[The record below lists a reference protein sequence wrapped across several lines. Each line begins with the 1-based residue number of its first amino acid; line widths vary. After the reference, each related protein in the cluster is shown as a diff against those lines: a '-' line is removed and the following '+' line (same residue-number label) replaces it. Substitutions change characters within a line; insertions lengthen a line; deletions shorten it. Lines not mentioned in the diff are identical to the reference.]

1 MIRLGIVGCNYG
13 RTVQLPAFRTDRR
26 CEVIALAGSDMART
40 ARLAQEAGIAHAFGN
55 WADLVED
62 SKVDLI
68 AVATPPAL
76 QPQIAMRALSL
87 GKPVFVEK
95 PLATSVAE
103 AAAMLQQARASK
115 RPTMIDFE
123 FCEILAWQRAKSLLE
138 AGALGRLRHLHALWN
153 VENAATRLRLKGW
166 KTSRTAGGGVLGNFV
181 CHSFHYL
188 EWFCG
193 PLIGLSARL
202 SGPPGRDPDD
212 EKSTVVLAL
221 EFQSGASG
229 SLAMSCASYLG
240 SGHRLEFY
248 GDDGTLMLVNEST
261 DYMRGFRL
269 LHARRPANSLAEI
282 PLQDPL
288 DAGFADGRIAPV
300 ARLVRRFFDAVEGD
314 GEAVPGFAEGY
325 RVQQL
330 MDAAQRSHDLGRW
343 LDVTPETQA

>member
-13 RTVQLPAFRTDRR
+13 RTVQLPAFRTDCR
-26 CEVIALAGSDMART
+26 CEVIAFAGSDMART
-40 ARLAQEAGIAHAFGN
+40 ARIAQECEITRAFGN

-62 SKVDLI
+62 ENVDAV

-76 QPQIAMRALSL
+76 QPQIATRTLSL

-103 AAAMLQQARASK
+103 AAAMLQQARTAK
-115 RPTMIDFE
+115 RPAMIDFE
-123 FCEILAWQRAKSLLE
+123 FSEIMAWRRAKSLLE
-138 AGALGRLRHLHALWN
+138 AGALGRVRHVHVLWN

-166 KTSRTAGGGVLGNFV
+166 KTSSGAGGGVLGNFV

-193 PLIGLSARL
+193 PLMGLSARL
-202 SGPPGRDPDD
+202 SSPPGRDAD
-212 EKSTVVLAL
+212 EKSTVALAL

-229 SLAMSCASYLG
+229 SLAMSCGSYLG

-248 GDDGTLMLVNEST
+248 GNDGTLMLVNEST

-269 LHARRPANSLAEI
+269 LHAKRPAGSLAEI
-282 PLQDPL
+282 ALQDAL

-300 ARLVRRFFDAVEGD
+300 ARLVRRFFDAVEGN
-314 GEAVPGFAEGY
+314 GEGVPGFAEGY

-343 LDVTPETQA
+343 LDVTPETAA

>member
-1 MIRLGIVGCNYG
+1 VIRLGIIGCNYG

-40 ARLAQEAGIAHAFGN
+40 TRLAQKAGIAHACGN
-55 WADLVED
+55 WIDLVED
-62 SKVDLI
+62 SEVDVV

-76 QPQIAMRALSL
+76 QAQITTRALRL

-103 AAAMLQQARASK
+103 AAAMLQQARLAK

-123 FCEILAWQRAKSLLE
+123 FSEIMAWQRAKSLLE
-138 AGALGRLRHLHALWN
+138 GGALGRLRHVHVLWN

-166 KTSRTAGGGVLGNFV
+166 KTSQAAGGGVLGNFV
-181 CHSFHYL
+181 CHSFYYL

-193 PLIGLSARL
+193 PLMGLSARL
-202 SGPPGRDPDD
+202 SRPPGWDAD
-212 EKSTVVLAL
+212 EQSTVAIAL
-221 EFQSGASG
+221 EFRSGASG
-229 SLAMSCASYLG
+229 SLTMSCASYLG

-269 LHARRPANSLAEI
+269 RHAKRPADTLEEI

-314 GEAVPGFAEGY
+314 GEGVPGFAEGY

-330 MDAAQRSHDLGRW
+330 MDAAQRSHELGRW
-343 LDVTPETQA
+343 LDVTPETAA

>member
-1 MIRLGIVGCNYG
+1 
-13 RTVQLPAFRTDRR
+13 
-26 CEVIALAGSDMART
+26 
-40 ARLAQEAGIAHAFGN
+40 
-55 WADLVED
+55 
-62 SKVDLI
+62 
-68 AVATPPAL
+68 
-76 QPQIAMRALSL
+76 
-87 GKPVFVEK
+87 
-95 PLATSVAE
+95 
-103 AAAMLQQARASK
+103 MLQLARVAK
-115 RPTMIDFE
+115 RPNMIDFE
-123 FCEILAWQRAKSLLE
+123 FSEIIAWQHGKSLLE
-138 AGALGRLRHLHALWN
+138 AGALGRLRHAHVLWN

-166 KTSRTAGGGVLGNFV
+166 KASRVAGGGVLGNFV

-193 PLIGLSARL
+193 PLMGLSARL
-202 SGPPGRDPDD
+202 SSPPGRDAD
-212 EKSTVVLAL
+212 EKSTAVLAL

-229 SLAMSCASYLG
+229 SLTMSCASYLG

-248 GDDGTLMLVNEST
+248 GDDGTLTLVNESR

-269 LHARRPANSLAEI
+269 LHAKRPADSLAEI
-282 PLQDPL
+282 PVQDAL

-343 LDVTPETQA
+343 LDVTPETAA

>member
-1 MIRLGIVGCNYG
+1 VIRLGIVGCNYG

-40 ARLAQEAGIAHAFGN
+40 ARIAQECGIPHAFGN
-55 WADLVED
+55 WVDLVED
-62 SKVDLI
+62 RKIDVV
-68 AVATPPAL
+68 AVAAPPAL
-76 QPQIAMRALSL
+76 QSRIATRALSL

-103 AAAMLQQARASK
+103 AAAMLQQARAAK

-123 FCEILAWQRAKSLLE
+123 FSEIIAWQRAKLLLE
-138 AGALGRLRHLHALWN
+138 AGKLGRLRHVHVLWN

-166 KTSRTAGGGVLGNFV
+166 KTSLTAGGGVLSNFV

-193 PLIGLSARL
+193 PLVGLSARL
-202 SGPPGRDPDD
+202 SSPPGWDAD
-212 EKSTVVLAL
+212 EKSAVVLAF
-221 EFQSGASG
+221 EFRSGANG
-229 SLAMSCASYLG
+229 SLTMSCASYLG

-248 GDDGTLMLVNEST
+248 GDDGTLMLVNQST

-269 LHARRPANSLAEI
+269 LHAKRPADSLAEI
-282 PLQDPL
+282 PLEDPL

-300 ARLVRRFFDAVEGD
+300 ARLVRRFFDAVEED
-314 GEAVPGFAEGY
+314 GKSVPGFAEGY

-330 MDAAQRSHDLGRW
+330 TDAAQRSHDLGRW
-343 LDVTPETQA
+343 LDVAPEAAA

>member
-1 MIRLGIVGCNYG
+1 VIRLGIVGCNYG
-13 RTVQLPAFRTDRR
+13 RAVQLPAFRTDRR
-26 CEVIALAGSDMART
+26 CEVIALAGSDVART
-40 ARLAQEAGIAHAFGN
+40 ARMAQESGIAHAFGN
-55 WADLVED
+55 WVDLVED
-62 SKVDLI
+62 QKVD
-68 AVATPPAL
+68 AVAIATPPAL
-76 QPQIAMRALSL
+76 QPQIATRALSL
-87 GKPVFVEK
+87 NKPVFVEK
-95 PLATSVAE
+95 PLATSLAE
-103 AAAMLQQARASK
+103 AAAMLQHARAAK
-115 RPTMIDFE
+115 RPTVIDFE
-123 FCEILAWQRAKSLLE
+123 FSEIMAWRSAKSLLE
-138 AGALGRLRHLHALWN
+138 AGALGRLRHLHVLWN
-153 VENAATRLRLKGW
+153 VENAATRLRLTGW
-166 KTSRTAGGGVLGNFV
+166 KTSRAAGGSVLGNFV

-193 PLIGLSARL
+193 PLIGLWARL
-202 SGPPGRDPDD
+202 SSPPGRDPD
-212 EKSTVVLAL
+212 EKSTVALAL

-269 LHARRPANSLAEI
+269 LNARRPADSLAEI

-300 ARLVRRFFDAVEGD
+300 ARLVRRFLDAVERD
-314 GEAVPGFAEGY
+314 GEGVPGFAEGY

-343 LDVTPETQA
+343 VDVTPGTAA